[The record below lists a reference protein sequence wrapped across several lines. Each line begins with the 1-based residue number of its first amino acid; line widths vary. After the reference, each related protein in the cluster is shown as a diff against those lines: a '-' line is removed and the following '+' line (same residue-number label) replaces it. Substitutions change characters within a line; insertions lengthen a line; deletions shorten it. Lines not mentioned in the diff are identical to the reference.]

1 MIGNVSLN
9 AIALIKSLVKS
20 AIYKINLDHERNR
33 LLNNRINNIESS
45 LIRIKNLGFKPSL
58 IFDGG
63 ANQGEF
69 TRFCVQLWPEA
80 TIACFEVLPHRV
92 TELKQFAQKHPNV
105 KVFPVLLGQEN
116 NDRIP
121 FYELEGDAETASSIL
136 DATNSFNIPPKYH
149 PMRTMNDIIAKEF
162 NGQAPDLV
170 KLDVQGYEL
179 EILKGAEENLAQMQ
193 VIIAELAVLE
203 LYQGVPLL
211 SEIVEWFRQRNWE
224 TYDICGFW
232 RRPLDLAMWN
242 VDFMFIPR
250 EHFLRQ
256 DKSYGDKKQK

>member
-1 MIGNVSLN
+1 MVGNVSRD
-9 AIALIKSLVKS
+9 AIAFIKSLLKS
-20 AIYKINLDHERNR
+20 VIYKINLDHERNR

-45 LIRIKNLGFKPSL
+45 LIRINNLGFKPKL

-63 ANQGEF
+63 ANKGDF
-69 TRFCVQLWPEA
+69 THFCTQLWPDA
-80 TIACFEVLPHRV
+80 QIACFEVLPHRV
-92 TELKQFAQKHPNV
+92 VELQQLEQKNPNV
-105 KVFPVLLGQEN
+105 KVFPVLLGQKN
-116 NDRIP
+116 CDRIP

-136 DATNSFNIPPKYH
+136 DATNSFNLPPKYH
-149 PMRTMNDIIAKEF
+149 PMRTMNDVIAKDF

-179 EILKGAEENLAQMQ
+179 EILKGVEENLAGIQ

-203 LYQGVPLL
+203 LYQGTPLL
-211 SEIVEWFRQRNWE
+211 SEVVQWFSQRNWE

-242 VDFMFIPR
+242 VDFMFVPR
-250 EHFLRQ
+250 DHSLRQ
-256 DKSYGDKKQK
+256 DKSYGDKQK